1 MSTSIFNYDN
11 NLPGVVTEIDSHLS
25 SEYDTSLFGTTDGVV
40 LIGTAFDGP
49 VGLPTPVYSVEH
61 AIYLFGKPYDSK
73 TRREASLVAGIQ
85 EAWNKGCRTIYG
97 MRINGIDL
105 YKDFEFCTNNG
116 LKLRVQSRYPSNLGK
131 QCFMKYDNSTGEE
144 TFTIYKPASR
154 ATINEKMNGLV
165 ESENSMMSFD
175 INVGLDYSFDK
186 NSKLVDVIELVNN
199 YVYNNVLEME
209 IVDADGNVVTN
220 SVDAKDVALGDLY
233 PGVYFIG
240 RGQSACEKITD
251 LSTHMVIDA
260 DDAKL
265 YSSFEKKY
273 YRVLNMNTDVAMA
286 LPIYYT
292 SLKDMRAILADVGIT
307 MNKADDYLAVTEE
320 TNKAFPEDKVDYEE
334 TTMTAFEKYVRLGDG
349 FATTAIAE
357 RRVDGNGKEL
367 TPKVKQTPSDDIQHI
382 VPTGD
387 GIYTILND
395 VSIKY
400 HVLGHDICANTVI
413 SGKLPKPDKFKT
425 TVANSVDFMNG
436 LISITR
442 KVDADNENKAQSY
455 NIRMFDYKDVPVITK
470 DELFTEKVIEVIG
483 YSTDK
488 AEVEAAKNVKSGDKC
503 LLISGDGNVLYIAN
517 AKGVYEEVQD
527 ERYGDK
533 LFMAGKA
540 PFSSKFEGG
549 KLVFTAV
556 TGAADIGAD
565 DKKYVLMQDGTS
577 LFITDMNM
585 DFAKS
590 VPFMAT
596 AEVALDEENDEDL
609 FVYYQDHAMGDNY
622 IVISYPHFDTT
633 TMSDYVELLNKSE
646 LGNIFDFALTQK
658 GLIVRDDYVE
668 DADKEAAQEA
678 GGTPALTLRNK
689 VMMEADRVRGY
700 DYSKRI
706 PYTTTDNFARH
717 LAQHC
722 TYTELKTY
730 PTHGVIGLERVTDVS
745 KTNLAKLVN
754 QLKTFNWSMYVKNN
768 YGSNMLNENNLPYSI
783 GRYISTTG
791 FQEAV
796 TVNNYSA
803 ILNGA
808 AAYAGLLSQLSID
821 KSSTAQTIEVTPMYE
836 FSRTQLQ
843 GLSNMGIVTVRNS
856 FTKGYIVTDGVT
868 MASSDDLL
876 RRLFNTR
883 VMHYVEDLIRAACE
897 PFIGT
902 ANNSANRNSLQ
913 TAIKSK
919 LNPLVD
925 NLLRRYEFKVAD
937 DLSVDQYTY
946 IDINYTIVPVNEIR
960 EIRNYM
966 RVQNN

>member
-25 SEYDTSLFGTTDGVV
+25 SEYDTSLFGTTDGVIIV
-40 LIGTAFDGP
+40 GTAFDGP

-73 TRREASLVAGIQ
+73 TRREASIVAGIQ
-85 EAWNKGCRTIYG
+85 EAWNKGCRTIYA
-97 MRINGIDL
+97 MRINGVEL

-116 LKLRVQSRYPSNLGK
+116 MKLRIQSRYPSNVGK
-131 QCFMKYDNSTGEE
+131 QCFLKYDNSTGEE

-186 NSKLVDVIELVNN
+186 NSKLVDVIELVNG

-209 IVDADGNVVTN
+209 IVDAEGNVVTN
-220 SVDAKDVALGDLY
+220 SAEAKDIALGDVF

-251 LSTHMVIDA
+251 ITTNMVIDGE
-260 DDAKL
+260 DVKP

-273 YRVLNMNTDVAMA
+273 YRVLNQNTDVAKA

-292 SLKDMRAILADVGIT
+292 SLKEMREILANVGIT

-334 TTMTAFEKYVRLGDG
+334 TNMTAFEKYVRLGDG

-357 RRVDGNGKEL
+357 RRVDGEGHEL
-367 TPKVKQTPSDDIQHI
+367 TPKIKQTPSDDAQHI

-387 GIYTILND
+387 GIYAILND

-425 TVANSVDFMNG
+425 TVANSVELMNG
-436 LISITR
+436 LITATK
-442 KVDADNENKAQSY
+442 KVDADEEAKEQSY
-455 NIRMFDYKDVPVITK
+455 DIRMYNYKDVPTIAK
-470 DELFTEKVIEVIG
+470 NDLFTAKVVESIG
-483 YSTDK
+483 FSDDK
-488 AEVEAAKNVKSGDKC
+488 AKVEAAKNVKAGEKC
-503 LLISGDGNVLYIAN
+503 LLVSGDGNVLYVAN
-517 AKGVYEEVQD
+517 AKGVFVETQD
-527 ERYGDK
+527 KRFADK
-533 LFMAGKA
+533 VFMAGTKLYV
-540 PFSSKFEGG
+540 SKFETD
-549 KLVFTAV
+549 KLVFTEV
-556 TGAADIGAD
+556 AAASDINAD
-565 DKKYVLMQDGTS
+565 GKKYVMVQEGTS
-577 LFITDMNM
+577 LFIADIVP
-585 DFAKS
+585 DFTNGT
-590 VPFMAT
+590 PFIAT

-609 FVYYQDHAMGDNY
+609 FVSFQDHAMGDN
-622 IVISYPHFDTT
+622 IVTVSYPHFDTT
-633 TMSDYVELLNKSE
+633 TLSDFVELLNKSE
-646 LGNIFDFALTQK
+646 LGELFNFVLTQK
-658 GLIVRDDYVE
+658 GLLLKDDYVV
-668 DADKEAAQEA
+668 DADKEAAKEGSKPEA
-678 GGTPALTLRNK
+678 LAQGTK
-689 VMMEADRVRGY
+689 VTMEADRVRGY

-706 PYTTTDNFARH
+706 AYTTTDNFARH

-722 TYTELKTY
+722 TYTELKTF

-745 KTNLAKLVN
+745 KTNLAKLV
-754 QLKTFNWSMYVKNN
+754 QELRTFNWSMYAKNN
-768 YGSNMLNENNLPYSI
+768 YGSNMLTENNLPYSI
-783 GRYISTTG
+783 GRYITTTG

-796 TVNNYSA
+796 TVNNYNA

-808 AAYAGLLSQLSID
+808 AAYAGLISQLSID
-821 KSSTAQTIEVTPMYE
+821 KSSTAQTIDVAPAYE

-843 GLSNMGIVTVRNS
+843 ALSALGIVTVRNS
-856 FTKGYIVTDGVT
+856 FTKGYIITDGIT
-868 MASSDDLL
+868 MAASDDLL

-902 ANNSANRNSLQ
+902 ANNIANRNSLQ

-919 LNPLVD
+919 LTPLVD
-925 NLLRRYEFKVAD
+925 NLLRRYEFKISD
-937 DLSVDQYTY
+937 DSTVDQYTY
-946 IDINYTIVPVNEIR
+946 IDVNYTIVPMNEIR